1 MYQIGLHTQ
10 SDYDLVM
17 SGKVDLKL
25 EKYAKTYQQIKAA
38 NNPAEES
45 KEDQADFGEYS
56 LSLTLK

>member
-1 MYQIGLHTQ
+1 
-10 SDYDLVM
+10 M

-25 EKYAKTYQQIKAA
+25 EKYAKTYQQMKAA
-38 NNPAEES
+38 NNPAEEL

>member
-1 MYQIGLHTQ
+1 
-10 SDYDLVM
+10 M

-38 NNPAEES
+38 SDAAEEL